1 MGKIHDHYQKHR
13 LQQIANEHFANPE
26 NGHRREGGQYELTEG
41 SLQRLTEAFRG
52 GRRQGSIIGALEAA
66 MKRIEEQEAK

>member
-26 NGHRREGGQYELTEG
+26 NGHRREDGQYELTEG
-41 SLQRLTEAFRG
+41 SLQRLTAAFRG
-52 GRRQGSIIGALEAA
+52 NRPQGSIIRALEAA
-66 MKRIEEQEAK
+66 MNEREGK

>member
-1 MGKIHDHYQKHR
+1 MGKLYDHYQKQR
-13 LQQIANEHFANPE
+13 LQRIANEHFANPE
-26 NGHRREGGQYELTEG
+26 NGHRRDDGQYEMAEG